1 MKGKCTGFR
10 RNTVRRTIRDSE
22 SSSVSA
28 SMTLILKP
36 GSIRWAEI
44 LLEISRKEKVV
55 AGKEWIVGSNRP
67 SRLLRPIREG
77 LMIKMLREASKL

>member
-1 MKGKCTGFR
+1 M
-10 RNTVRRTIRDSE
+10 RRTIRDRE

-28 SMTLILKP
+28 SMTPILKP

-44 LLEISRKEKVV
+44 LLEISREEKAV